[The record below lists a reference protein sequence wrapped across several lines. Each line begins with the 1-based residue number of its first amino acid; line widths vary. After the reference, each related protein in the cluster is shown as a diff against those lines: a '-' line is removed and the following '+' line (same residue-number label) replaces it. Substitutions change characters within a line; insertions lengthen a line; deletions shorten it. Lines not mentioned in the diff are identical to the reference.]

1 MISANTSYLT
11 RHHDRSDVPGVVTAT
26 TGIWPMYTKTTTHRV
41 DRYRMKFVYLGA
53 LECWLGDR
61 QVEIRGTSQRTLLAA
76 LLAAANK
83 PLSVDALVEELWGAD
98 PPAKVENAL
107 QAHVS
112 RLRRKLHCDGA
123 TTSVNLSGLP
133 SGYRLM
139 VPEEDVDATVF
150 TWVLKE
156 VRSQPNMDATTAIA
170 KLRSAVALWRG
181 PVFGGPLGGPICQA
195 AAARHEAARS
205 NAIELLFDLELR
217 CGRHTE
223 VIPELSELVESPSLN
238 ERFCEQLMVALYR
251 SGRQTEA
258 LEVYRRMRT
267 RMDVNLG
274 VEPSPTLR
282 NHERAILAHDPAL
295 YTGANHATLR
305 NSA

>member
-1 MISANTSYLT
+1 M
-11 RHHDRSDVPGVVTAT
+11 R
-26 TGIWPMYTKTTTHRV
+26 
-41 DRYRMKFVYLGA
+41 FVYLGA
-53 LECWLGDR
+53 LECWLGCR

-76 LLAAANK
+76 LLAADNK
-83 PLSVDALVEELWGAD
+83 PLSVGALVGELWGPD

-112 RLRRKLHCDGA
+112 RLRRKLHCAGA
-123 TTSVNLSGLP
+123 TTSVHLSSLP

-150 TWVLKE
+150 MRVLKE
-156 VRSQPNMDATTAIA
+156 VRSQPNTDVTAAIA

-181 PVFGGPLGGPICQA
+181 PVFGGTLGGPICQA

-205 NAIELLFDLELR
+205 TAIELLFDLELR

-223 VIPELSELVESPSLN
+223 VIPELRELVESPSLN

-251 SGRQTEA
+251 SGRQAEA

-267 RMDVNLG
+267 RMDVDLG